1 MAAEHAAPK
10 TRRYE
15 MKNRLLNSFVRMAGV
30 GALAALFLTLAATA
44 NAQCTGSFES
54 ITNAIALSRSTP
66 KSARLPIDQ
75 LSVTKQDLLTS
86 GVNTSIVGLWRIK
99 FIIETPGGPEVFQEA
114 FQIWNA
120 GGTEVHN
127 PKVDPRGGSVC
138 LGSWIQQA
146 PLTFKLTHRVW
157 LYDINGNFH
166 VIGRLTESL
175 TLGDRGNTHSGTF
188 TLQAVDNNDD
198 PLGEPLVG
206 TVEGVRIS
214 PN

>member
-1 MAAEHAAPK
+1 
-10 TRRYE
+10 
-15 MKNRLLNSFVRMAGV
+15 MKSKLLNSFVRMAGV
-30 GALAALFLTLAATA
+30 GALAALFLALTATA
-44 NAQCTGSFES
+44 NAQCTGSFETVVS
-54 ITNAIALSRSTP
+54 AIALSRSTP
-66 KSARLPIDQ
+66 KSAKLPIDS
-75 LSVTKQDLLTS
+75 LSSSKQDLLTS
-86 GVNTSIVGLWRIK
+86 AVNTSIVGLWKIK
-99 FIIETPGGPEVFQEA
+99 FIIHTPGGPEVFQEA

-157 LYDINGNFH
+157 LYDTNGNFQ
-166 VIGRLTESL
+166 VIGRLTETL
-175 TLGDRGNTHSGTF
+175 TLSERGNTHSGTF

-206 TVEGVRIS
+206 VVEGERIT